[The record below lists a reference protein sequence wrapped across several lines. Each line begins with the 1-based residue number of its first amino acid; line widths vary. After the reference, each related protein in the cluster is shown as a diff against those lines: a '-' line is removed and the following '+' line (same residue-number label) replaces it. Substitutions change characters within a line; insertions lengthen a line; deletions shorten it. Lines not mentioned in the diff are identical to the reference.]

1 MSNRAAKY
9 LGRTALIAQIL
20 VFGCSSSSP
29 GTSTGTGG
37 AGNTPGGGSGGSTG
51 AGGAPAVIE
60 VGSMCPSGVKN
71 HGACTTEPP
80 CWNTC
85 GPLHSGVKNC
95 NCVAGMWDC
104 PLCQFYPEDGATHNY
119 SCFKLDAL
127 AACPPDATGML
138 PQSGTACTQA
148 PCMPCGSATPS
159 GGYRD
164 STGVPKA
171 GYCVCSD
178 GMSPTYSCGSV
189 NEWPPVQ

>member
-9 LGRTALIAQIL
+9 LGMTALIAQVL

-29 GTSTGTGG
+29 STPITTGTGG
-37 AGNTPGGGSGGSTG
+37 ATGMPPGGSGGSGPVGT
-51 AGGAPAVIE
+51 IE
-60 VGSMCPSGVKN
+60 IGSACPSGVKN

-95 NCVAGMWDC
+95 TCVAGMWDC
-104 PLCQFYPEDGATHNY
+104 PVCQFYPEDGVTHDY
-119 SCFKLDAL
+119 SCFRLTNL
-127 AACPPDATGML
+127 TACPPDATGML

-148 PCMPCGSATPS
+148 PCMPCGSATPA